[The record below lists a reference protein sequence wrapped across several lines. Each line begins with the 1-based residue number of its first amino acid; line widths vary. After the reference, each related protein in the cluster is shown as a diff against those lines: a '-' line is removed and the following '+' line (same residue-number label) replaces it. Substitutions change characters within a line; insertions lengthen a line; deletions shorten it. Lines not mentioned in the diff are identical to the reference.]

1 MKNKRIKYGVLA
13 LVLMITISSCTV
25 VKPGYKA
32 MKWQPWGQGLKT
44 DKIYDNG
51 AIWHWP
57 WVGVVDYNT
66 QWQTFTE
73 KVSVLTED
81 ELHID
86 LVVSVTLKP
95 IIDELPQLE
104 LKVGQQYY
112 KTVVRPEFISITRNI
127 FSKYPYGD
135 VSPKSV
141 EIEATIFQ
149 LLKDKVKDKHL
160 VFDNVT
166 VNHIIYP
173 DIVSAAVN
181 NKLAVEQDIE
191 QKDYEIEIAKKTA
204 EIQRILARGQRDA
217 QTIIDSSITQK
228 YLQYKALEVQD
239 KLSTSAN
246 AKFFFVP
253 LGKDGL
259 PIIVD
264 AGSGK

>member
-1 MKNKRIKYGVLA
+1 MKNRIIKYGSVFIILT
-13 LVLMITISSCTV
+13 LLLSSCTV

-32 MKWQPWGQGLKT
+32 MKWKPWGQGLKT

-57 WVGVVDYNT
+57 WVGVVDYNL

-95 IIDELPQLE
+95 IVDELPKLE

-112 KTVVRPEFISITRNI
+112 RNVVKPEFVSITRNT
-127 FSKYPYGD
+127 FSKYPYSD

-141 EIEATIFQ
+141 EIEEAIYQ
-149 LLKDKVKDKHL
+149 LLKEKVKDKHL

-173 DIVSAAVN
+173 DVVSSAVN

-204 EIQRILARGQRDA
+204 EIQRVLARGQRDA
-217 QTIIDSSITQK
+217 QAIIDSSVTQK

-239 KLSTSAN
+239 KLSTSPN

-264 AGSGK
+264 AGTTK